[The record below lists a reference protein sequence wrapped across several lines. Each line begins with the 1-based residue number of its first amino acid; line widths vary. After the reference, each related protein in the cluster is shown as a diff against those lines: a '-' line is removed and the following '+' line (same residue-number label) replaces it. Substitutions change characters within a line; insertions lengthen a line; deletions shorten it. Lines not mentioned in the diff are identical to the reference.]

1 MQNVLFPTEFSP
13 QVKAELTNASNTYKM
28 SFYPEIIESFVE
40 NESDAKSRYSQ
51 TLQDIDFLNYL
62 KSEYLQSDDINKLK
76 SMVKILVTNE
86 ELFQNTL
93 DELINKLSFK
103 VQSIQLLSLDD
114 ETKEELN
121 TLINKIDLLYS
132 FSLLYNV
139 NNSNNSLDYQ
149 NIRKFI
155 ASFVGLYD
163 FQSGKY
169 IIGIDQDT
177 ETEETKEI
185 VGKLPNNRFSSAD
198 KEKLLTDS
206 LFLTGRERYVNSE
219 TLAYSAV
226 GILLGGAVVAG
237 FVYTGAVILAILAI
251 SLLILG
257 FYDLA
262 RYGYYNQDK
271 TELTNTDA
279 NLMQML

>member
-40 NESDAKSRYSQ
+40 NESDAMSRYSQ